1 VNIRP
6 SGRLHVEPLGW
17 LTRLGITVSAGALF
31 CLSFPP
37 VNWWWTAIPAFALFA
52 WVLTNPTTTPVGGA
66 AYGLVFGLAFYVP
79 LVPWAG
85 AFAGTLAWL
94 GLAVLCAV
102 FTPFFGL
109 TAVLVRGLPGWPVW
123 FAVLWQVSEWL
134 RSWIPFGG
142 VPWGV
147 IAAGQ
152 ARGPLLPLVRLGGS
166 PLLSISVVLLGCGL
180 TALARNL
187 AMRARHGHGHRVSLQ
202 AGSPRSLVPS
212 GAYLCVVLAVAA
224 ATWVVVQRPTPADDP
239 SVTVAAVQG
248 SVPQLGHDF
257 NARRRA
263 VLDNHVRETLRLAED
278 VRAGKA
284 PRPLFV
290 VWPEN
295 SSDIDPLLYRDA
307 GRQITVAAR
316 AIGVPILVGAL
327 LLVPHSAADHPAYTN
342 TVIAWDPAAGP
353 SERHTKQFVQ
363 PFGEYLPLPWLF
375 SRFAT
380 HVNRFGYI
388 VPGRST
394 GVVHPAGVPVGVG
407 ACWEVTFDR
416 ALRQSVRGGAEL
428 LAIPAN
434 AATFGKVMS
443 EQELGFAKVR
453 AVELDRYVVVAS
465 TTGVS
470 AVIAPD
476 GRELVRTEYFAPA
489 YLDTSVHLKTG
500 LTPAARWGAL
510 VQWMLIAIGAGAVLI
525 AAVRGRRQ
533 RMGCNRGRAPIA
545 SASTAASASR
555 SPSCNGY
562 TVSPAAASSAIS
574 AASHQRWQ

>member
-1 VNIRP
+1 VARSP
-6 SGRLHVEPLGW
+6 
-17 LTRLGITVSAGALF
+17 LTRLVVTVAAGVLF
-31 CLSFPP
+31 YASFPP
-37 VNWWWTAIPAFALFA
+37 VNWWWAAVPAFALFA
-52 WVLTNPTTTPVGGA
+52 WVLTHCATTPAGGA
-66 AYGLVFGLAFYVP
+66 GYGLVFGLAFYVP

-109 TAVLVRGLPGWPVW
+109 TAVLVRRLPGWPVW

-134 RSWIPFGG
+134 RSWVPFGG
-142 VPWGV
+142 IPWGV
-147 IAAGQ
+147 VAAGQ
-152 ARGPLLPLVRLGGS
+152 THGPLLPLVRLGGS
-166 PLLSISVVLLGCGL
+166 PLLSMVVVLAGCSL
-180 TALARNL
+180 TAIARDL
-187 AMRARHGHGHRVSLQ
+187 RDLVGRRRRDRDGVVELPRVAMSA
-202 AGSPRSLVPS
+202 
-212 GAYLCVVLAVAA
+212 GAYLGVALAVAA
-224 ATWVVVQRPTPADDP
+224 ATWVVVQRPVPADNS

-248 SVPQLGHDF
+248 SVPQLGYDF
-257 NARRRA
+257 NARPRA
-263 VLDNHVRETLRLAED
+263 VLDNHVRETLRLAAD

-284 PRPLFV
+284 ARPAFV

-295 SSDIDPLLYRDA
+295 SVDIDPLLNPDV

-316 AIGVPILVGAL
+316 AVGVPILIGAL
-327 LLVPHSAADHPAYTN
+327 LVVPHGTADHPGYTN

-375 SRFAT
+375 SRFVN

-394 GVVHPAGVPVGVG
+394 GVVHAAGVPVGVG

-416 ALRQSVRGGAEL
+416 ALRQSVNNGAQL
-428 LAIPAN
+428 LAVPAN
-434 AATFGKVMS
+434 NATFGETMS
-443 EQELGFAKVR
+443 EQQLAFSKLR
-453 AVELDRYVVVAS
+453 AVELDRYVVVAA

-476 GRELVRTEYFAPA
+476 GHELVRSAYVAPA
-489 YLDTSVHLKTG
+489 YLDIPVQLRTD

-510 VQWMLIAIGAGAVLI
+510 LQWMIIGIGAGTVLI
-525 AAVRGRRQ
+525 AVLRR
-533 RMGCNRGRAPIA
+533 RRKLVPAPQPA
-545 SASTAASASR
+545 DDEDVAPVST
-555 SPSCNGY
+555 
-562 TVSPAAASSAIS
+562 
-574 AASHQRWQ
+574 